1 MEDLSETLLLFR
13 RGRSS
18 SSLKLLSWLGSK
30 SSSAA
35 MLSIK
40 RLTAPLEGCKK
51 IDVRFYLRLSL
62 DGFEIHMLMES
73 CSCLRFLCDI

>member
-1 MEDLSETLLLFR
+1 MLLLFR

-62 DGFEIHMLMES
+62 NGFEIQMWMEL
-73 CSCLRFLCDI
+73 CGCMRFICDI

>member
-1 MEDLSETLLLFR
+1 MLLLFR

-40 RLTAPLEGCKK
+40 RLTAPLEGCEKS
-51 IDVRFYLRLSL
+51 DVHFDLRLSL
-62 DGFEIHMLMES
+62 NGFEIQMLVKL
-73 CSCLRFLCDI
+73 CSCMRFICDM

>member
-1 MEDLSETLLLFR
+1 MLLLFR

-51 IDVRFYLRLSL
+51 IDTHFYLRLSL
-62 DGFEIHMLMES
+62 SSVEIRMMKL
-73 CSCLRFLCDI
+73 CSCMMFICGI

>member
-1 MEDLSETLLLFR
+1 MLLLFC

-51 IDVRFYLRLSL
+51 IDVHFYLGLSL
-62 DGFEIHMLMES
+62 NGFEIQMFVIFDPHTRLPHQIINQK
-73 CSCLRFLCDI
+73 F

>member
-51 IDVRFYLRLSL
+51 IDVRFYLRL
-62 DGFEIHMLMES
+62 DGFEIQMLMEL
-73 CSCLRFLCDI
+73 CS

>member
-1 MEDLSETLLLFR
+1 MLLLR

-35 MLSIK
+35 MLSIN

-51 IDVRFYLRLSL
+51 WKDARFHLGFSGYQIQIVQLHEVYL
-62 DGFEIHMLMES
+62 
-73 CSCLRFLCDI
+73 